1 MARAMSNP
9 QFEALTHIS
18 EHNEL
23 PPHLD
28 GMTHKALRSRG
39 WVVDGQL
46 TEDGFIAQR
55 TESIRRNERGLRG
68 VRRGDMIRWR
78 NDAEAAR
85 GRWGVVLSFTAQGEV
100 RVRFDDVLT
109 LYIPGSEIEAVERRP

>member
-1 MARAMSNP
+1 MSNP
-9 QFEALTHIS
+9 QFEALTHLT

-23 PPHLD
+23 PPRLD

-55 TESIRRNERGLRG
+55 TEMVRRNERGLRG
-68 VRRGDMIRWR
+68 VRKGDMIRWR
-78 NDAEAAR
+78 HDSVR
-85 GRWGVVLSFTAQGEV
+85 GRWGVVLGFTAQGEAQTC
-100 RVRFDDVLT
+100 FGGTLT
-109 LYIPGSEIEAVERRP
+109 LYVPGAEIEAVERRPA